1 MSEETGGVRI
11 DLKTLIAAGS
21 LAVSVF
27 VLVNQYSSDATA
39 HEATAHEAEQDKRL
53 CRIEARLGT
62 GECKQ

>member
-39 HEATAHEAEQDKRL
+39 HEAEQDKRL
-53 CRIEARLGT
+53 CRLEARLGT

>member
-1 MSEETGGVRI
+1 MSEESGVRI
-11 DLKTLIAAGS
+11 DVKTLIAAGS

-39 HEATAHEAEQDKRL
+39 HEALQDQRL
-53 CRIEARLGT
+53 CRLEARVGS